1 MTQLSA
7 ERVGSGSENEVP
19 AIAQT
24 GMIVMAMLGVAG
36 GLVVAAL
43 SPWLVTRVL
52 SIPPSL
58 AGETLQ
64 SFLILS
70 ASMPVVILSTGFRG
84 ILEARPRFHNRKCV
98 ETGKDGAD
106 SVGSGGRR
114 RLKKKKSK

>member
-1 MTQLSA
+1 MTQLIA

-84 ILEARPRFHNRKCV
+84 ILEARQRFDVVNIIRAPLGPVTYLRSEAHTS
-98 ETGKDGAD
+98 ELQ
-106 SVGSGGRR
+106 S
-114 RLKKKKSK
+114 L